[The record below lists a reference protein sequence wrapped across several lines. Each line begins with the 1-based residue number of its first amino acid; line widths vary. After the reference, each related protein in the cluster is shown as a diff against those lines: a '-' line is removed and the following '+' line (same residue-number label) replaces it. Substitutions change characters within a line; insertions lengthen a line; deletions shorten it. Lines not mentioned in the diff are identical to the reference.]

1 METFDKLIEWF
12 VRNGGN
18 RAIVALS
25 GGVDSAVAALAAK
38 KALGNGAIAIT
49 ADYKTLAEEELA
61 MAWQVAK
68 EIGIEHK
75 VIEYDE
81 LENTAFVKNDN
92 MRCYYCRTE
101 LGQHLAKEAKRAGIT
116 LIVDGTNLDD
126 LTDYR
131 PGIRALRENGVRS
144 PMVELGIGKLQIRE
158 IAKSSGLS
166 VYDKPSNA
174 CLASRIPA
182 GREVTYE
189 RLQRIETAEIIVKN
203 IFGVRQVRVR
213 DHGDLARIEVGRD
226 ELHMMFDMDKLAIL
240 DKKLKALT
248 FKFVSI
254 DITGYKTGKLVV
266 IDRYD

>member
-1 METFDKLIEWF
+1 METFDKLVEWF
-12 VRNGGN
+12 VKNGSDKV
-18 RAIVALS
+18 IVALS
-25 GGVDSAVAALAAK
+25 GGVDSAVVALAAK
-38 KALGNGAIAIT
+38 KGLGDGAIAIT
-49 ADYKTLAEEELA
+49 ADYKTLAQEELA
-61 MAWQVAK
+61 TALRVAR

-75 VIEYDE
+75 VIEYNE
-81 LENTAFVKNDN
+81 LENRSFVRNDA

-101 LGQHLAKEAKRAGIT
+101 LGLHLVEEAKKAGVL
-116 LIVDGTNLDD
+116 LIADGTNIDD

-131 PGIRALRENGVRS
+131 PGIKALRENGVRS
-144 PMVELGIGKLQIRE
+144 PMIELGIGKIEIRN
-158 IAKSSGLS
+158 IAKSFGLS

-189 RLQRIETAEIIVKN
+189 RLQRIENAEIIVKT

-226 ELHMMFDMDKLAIL
+226 ELRRMFDTDKLAIL
-240 DKKLKALT
+240 DKKLKELT

-266 IDRYD
+266 IDKHD

>member
-1 METFDKLIEWF
+1 
-12 VRNGGN
+12 
-18 RAIVALS
+18 
-25 GGVDSAVAALAAK
+25 
-38 KALGNGAIAIT
+38 
-49 ADYKTLAEEELA
+49 
-61 MAWQVAK
+61 
-68 EIGIEHK
+68 
-75 VIEYDE
+75 
-81 LENTAFVKNDN
+81 

-101 LGQHLAKEAKRAGIT
+101 LGQHLVEEAKRAGVS
-116 LIVDGTNLDD
+116 LIADGTNIDD

-144 PMVELGIGKLQIRE
+144 PMIELGIGKMEIRN
-158 IAKSSGLS
+158 IAKSFDLS

-174 CLASRIPA
+174 CLASRIPT
-182 GREVTYE
+182 GSEVTYD
-189 RLQRIETAEIIVKN
+189 RLQRIESAEIIVKT